1 LKKITAIS
9 SILFYTTILSEIL
22 PLVLCLVFLNKLKKK
37 NLKAFFIYTIAITF
51 FSLTTILLY
60 KIFKQQSAVLLV
72 YRIFTICEFAI
83 ISLFLIQ
90 NLENALIKKFIYFSI
105 LIFTIFAIFDYLN
118 NDKET
123 FNNTPS
129 IVTSL
134 LLISYLIYFFYEKM
148 KTVVLYPLYQT
159 ISFWICVA
167 FFLYFT
173 GSFFYFLL
181 SQSSFNNEFKNQMLL
196 IYGFVTCSKNIILS
210 LSLFGNEQNEAS
222 LDEKMNFPSN
232 INLDEI
238 SLTNYKNP

>member
-1 LKKITAIS
+1 
-9 SILFYTTILSEIL
+9 
-22 PLVLCLVFLNKLKKK
+22 
-37 NLKAFFIYTIAITF
+37 
-51 FSLTTILLY
+51 
-60 KIFKQQSAVLLV
+60 
-72 YRIFTICEFAI
+72 
-83 ISLFLIQ
+83 
-90 NLENALIKKFIYFSI
+90 LENALIKKFIYFSI

-210 LSLFGNEQNEAS
+210 LSLFGNEQDEAS